1 MANKKL
7 ENLISRSKQ
16 LADELKAKEEAKAK
30 VDEEIEK
37 LQMQELKAFLISKK
51 MKLDN
56 SFYDVISLVKQI
68 LDSGIEINKLREMAG
83 IEVKAENG
91 EKSSPAVTEKKN
103 TEDNT
108 ENEE

>member
-7 ENLISRSKQ
+7 DNLISRSKQ

-37 LQMQELKAFLISKK
+37 LQMQELKAFLITKK
-51 MKLDN
+51 MKLDK

-68 LDSGIEINKLREMAG
+68 LDSGIEINELREMAG
-83 IEVKAENG
+83 IEDKTESV
-91 EKSSPAVTEKKN
+91 EKSTPAVTEKKN
-103 TEDNT
+103 TEGYT
-108 ENEE
+108 ENEK